1 MSLAAAASELEP
13 EETPGASQA
22 LQHGSTISR
31 HEPSPQDSAHV
42 LHRSFSLLNEAI
54 LFRVSRLNEAIPFR
68 ALPHRRRL
76 LARASPLLNASAAIA
91 DCFSPQETASLL
103 CAPTWPT
110 VPARNPLHFPIPI
123 YYTTRTIC
131 VRGAAITVIATV
143 KPRHLAKHSVLSAG
157 PTALMLF
164 VAALRD
170 HLRVGGDERK
180 CGHLPTTREHRA
192 SQRQLS

>member
-1 MSLAAAASELEP
+1 MPPPTLELEP

-76 LARASPLLNASAAIA
+76 LARASPLLNASAAMA
-91 DCFSPQETASLL
+91 DCFSPQEAASLL
-103 CAPTWPT
+103 CAPTWLRYPHATHSIFQFPSIILLGGRQLLPLLLVHQTELSPT
-110 VPARNPLHFPIPI
+110 VYDKKRFNYPD
-123 YYTTRTIC
+123 
-131 VRGAAITVIATV
+131 V
-143 KPRHLAKHSVLSAG
+143 
-157 PTALMLF
+157 
-164 VAALRD
+164 ALR
-170 HLRVGGDERK
+170 
-180 CGHLPTTREHRA
+180 
-192 SQRQLS
+192 